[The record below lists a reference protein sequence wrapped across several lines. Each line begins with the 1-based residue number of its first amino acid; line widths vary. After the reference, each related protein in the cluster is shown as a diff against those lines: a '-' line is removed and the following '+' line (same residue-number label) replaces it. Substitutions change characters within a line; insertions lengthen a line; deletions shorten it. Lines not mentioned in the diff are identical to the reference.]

1 MLGGR
6 VKTLH
11 PAVHAGKWLDI
22 FNLKWSVVFDKLCSG
37 LAKKFV
43 GVFPYHLVAN
53 RISRNKEKADHS
65 SKKKNTCEVMLVLS
79 HVLLKFIIR

>member
-65 SKKKNTCEVMLVLS
+65 SKKKKYL
-79 HVLLKFIIR
+79 